1 MYGICDGC
9 NTETGL
15 IRMMSS
21 VEAFE
26 PMLVCKECIW
36 KSKVVR
42 NNFKISGYK
51 FESPIMEISE
61 HYDYDNIFEQVHI
74 ETQDYFITDDL
85 MALRRDG
92 YYVSDISGTS
102 DGYLIVTLRQMI
114 K

>member
-1 MYGICDGC
+1 MDGICDGC

-36 KSKVVR
+36 KSKFVR

-61 HYDYDNIFEQVHI
+61 HFDHDGIFEKAFI
-74 ETQDYFITDDL
+74 ETDGYFTTDDL

-92 YYVSDISGTS
+92 YYVSDISENC